1 MKEEM
6 KKQITRDNKPTSI
19 PAKAVAKTGVRY
31 LEKRQIDED
40 RGQIEEETGKITST
54 TNHVF

>member
-31 LEKRQIDED
+31 LEKR
-40 RGQIEEETGKITST
+40 
-54 TNHVF
+54 